1 MSLEDKIVNLTSA
14 IEANTAALLNRPVDS
29 GTNTVSAP
37 APAKGKGKAAKEDA
51 PAPKDVPGVSRDE
64 VYSAVNT
71 LAGLDR
77 DATIATLKSLGVA
90 KAGEITDENLAK
102 ALSAFTDAIAKAQ
115 GAKEASF
122 V

>member
-14 IEANTAALLNRPVDS
+14 IEANTAALLGRASAPEA
-29 GTNTVSAP
+29 SAP
-37 APAKGKGKAAKEDA
+37 APAKGKGKAAKEEA

-115 GAKEASF
+115 EPKEANF